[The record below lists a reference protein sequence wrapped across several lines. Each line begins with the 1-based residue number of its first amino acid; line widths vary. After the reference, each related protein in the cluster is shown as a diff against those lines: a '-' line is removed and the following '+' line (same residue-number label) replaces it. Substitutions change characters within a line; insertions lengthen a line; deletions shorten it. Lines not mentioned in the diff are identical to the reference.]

1 MRLLVITEQINLK
14 VGSSLQEGILQ
25 IFRKFIKEEK
35 SLGIA
40 EALLIGY
47 RNDMDSELNQTYT
60 NAGVVHVI
68 AISGLHLGL
77 IFTSM
82 WWLLSRLR
90 VLKNKILIT
99 GGQGYLGGR
108 VAKYFL
114 LNN

>member
-1 MRLLVITEQINLK
+1 M
-14 VGSSLQEGILQ
+14 
-25 IFRKFIKEEK
+25 
-35 SLGIA
+35 GIA

-90 VLKNKILIT
+90 VLKNKILI
-99 GGQGYLGGR
+99 R
-108 VAKYFL
+108 VMFSIHKWIIHPISIRINKPKFI
-114 LNN
+114 